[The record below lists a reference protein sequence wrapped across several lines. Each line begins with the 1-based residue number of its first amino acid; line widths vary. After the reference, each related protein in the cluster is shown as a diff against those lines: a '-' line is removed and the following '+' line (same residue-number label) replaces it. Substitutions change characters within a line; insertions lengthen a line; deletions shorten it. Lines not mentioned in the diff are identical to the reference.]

1 MFFLLLVNVV
11 LAVGG
16 AVAFGVSL
24 VLAVAVHVVHAVVV
38 AVSVVYGFC
47 SC

>member
-24 VLAVAVHVVHAVVV
+24 VLAVAVHVVLAVAV
-38 AVSVVYGFC
+38 AVSVVDC
-47 SC
+47 CC

>member
-1 MFFLLLVNVV
+1 MVFLLLVNVV
-11 LAVGG
+11 LAVDG

-24 VLAVAVHVVHAVVV
+24 VLAVAVHVVLAVAV

-47 SC
+47 

>member
-1 MFFLLLVNVV
+1 MLLVNVV
-11 LAVGG
+11 LAVDG

-24 VLAVAVHVVHAVVV
+24 VLAVAVHVVLAVAV
-38 AVSVVYGFC
+38 AVSVVYNCC